1 MDVIGVRDIALVRH
15 AGDDAKALLQALGK
29 FVGRGFQRRAI
40 EAEVDVRFRA
50 PLGAG
55 RVQIAHNIQRK
66 RRRRGIG
73 VGLARHILHALIQ
86 ARIAERDGRIAVV
99 EELVNGLALRQ
110 ARQRAILPQDGG
122 RVGQR
127 ALQAL
132 VTAHQCAVA
141 QVQPL
146 VENFPELVHFLAGGQ
161 RHIDKVQRHDALVE
175 AAVIL
180 RLARLIVPGV
190 GHIVPAV
197 AGGIRRQKAA
207 AAHAG
212 VDIAVARRLA
222 LRELE
227 LPHFLFGDIVRHH
240 AARRALRSQPRQV
253 EILRILVD
261 VVLLEH
267 IDELREGRGDPHALF
282 VLHALIA
289 LTERLLDDD
298 GKIMLLLRI
307 TRLAEVHEHRDERR
321 LAIRCHERD
330 DLILDGLH
338 AALDL
343 LAQALLDDLG
353 NTLLRGLGPELTDLA
368 HHTLADLPAA
378 DIHERGQMRQRD
390 GLAAILVR
398 GDLRDDLRG
407 DIAGRGE
414 GMRLFDERAGDD
426 RAVLQHV
433 LEIDKVAVVHML
445 GIVIRIVEVD
455 DTGLMRLDDVAR
467 QQDAARD
474 VLRDLAR
481 HIVALHGV
489 DGRVLVG
496 VLLLDLLVVA
506 FDEGQDAV
514 VRRVGLADETAGI
527 AIGDIALGDLEG
539 PVRHDLV
546 LDEVLNLLDGQ
557 AAVHFLAADRNGLR
571 DAVDLQR
578 RQALGVLGRIVGLCD
593 GHDDFFDS
601 ERLFRSIS
609 LDDLHGILSLG
620 FARFSVLLRIFDPFR
635 TISAVSRCAFF

>member
-1 MDVIGVRDIALVRH
+1 
-15 AGDDAKALLQALGK
+15 
-29 FVGRGFQRRAI
+29 
-40 EAEVDVRFRA
+40 
-50 PLGAG
+50 
-55 RVQIAHNIQRK
+55 
-66 RRRRGIG
+66 
-73 VGLARHILHALIQ
+73 
-86 ARIAERDGRIAVV
+86 
-99 EELVNGLALRQ
+99 
-110 ARQRAILPQDGG
+110 
-122 RVGQR
+122 
-127 ALQAL
+127 
-132 VTAHQCAVA
+132 
-141 QVQPL
+141 
-146 VENFPELVHFLAGGQ
+146 
-161 RHIDKVQRHDALVE
+161 
-175 AAVIL
+175 
-180 RLARLIVPGV
+180 
-190 GHIVPAV
+190 
-197 AGGIRRQKAA
+197 
-207 AAHAG
+207 
-212 VDIAVARRLA
+212 
-222 LRELE
+222 
-227 LPHFLFGDIVRHH
+227 
-240 AARRALRSQPRQV
+240 
-253 EILRILVD
+253 
-261 VVLLEH
+261 
-267 IDELREGRGDPHALF
+267 
-282 VLHALIA
+282 
-289 LTERLLDDD
+289 
-298 GKIMLLLRI
+298 MLLLRI